1 MYKLFLALLLYSF
14 SASAQPKTYTTA
26 NAHSHNDY
34 EQSNPFWKA
43 YNRQFGSMEADI
55 FLRNDSDTLWVAH
68 TLMELNT
75 KKRSLDALY
84 LQPLATCIRKNKGY
98 VYADTGRK
106 LQLMIDIKT
115 AAIPTLDRLIK
126 VLQQYPDIINCPSLQ
141 IVISGNRP
149 DPAQFASYPSFIW
162 FDGNIKSTYPE
173 TALAKIVMMSADW
186 KQFSSWNGTGEL
198 PAAEQAAI
206 KQAIEQMHRLNKRVR
221 FWGAPDT
228 LTAWKTFISLQS
240 DYINTDSIDA
250 LADYLKK

>member
-1 MYKLFLALLLYSF
+1 MYKLIFTLLLYSF
-14 SASAQPKTYTTA
+14 SANAQQKIYTTA

-34 EQSNPFWKA
+34 EQKEPFRKA
-43 YNRQFGSMEADI
+43 YSRQFGSIEADI
-55 FLRNDSDTLWVAH
+55 FLRNDNDTLWVAH

-75 KKRSLDALY
+75 KKRSLEALY
-84 LQPLATCIRKNKGY
+84 LQPLAACIRKNKGY

-115 AAIPTLDRLIK
+115 AAIPTLDRLVK
-126 VLQQYPDIINCPSLQ
+126 VLQQYPEIISCPTLQ

-149 DPAQFASYPSFIW
+149 DPAQFATYPSFIW
-162 FDGNIKSTYPE
+162 FDGNIKSTYTE
-173 TALAKIVMMSADW
+173 AALAKIVMMSADW

-198 PAAEQAAI
+198 PAADQTAI
-206 KQAIEQMHRLNKRVR
+206 KQAVEQRHGLYKRVR

-228 LTAWKTFISLQS
+228 VAAWKTFISLQS